1 MMKNWIEV
9 QGVSQ
14 RYRQRGHRGWQTALQ
29 EVSFSIQQGECVGI
43 VGASGSGK
51 STLGRLLLGLERPD
65 QGTVTLAGEALYTP
79 SSLWRR
85 SAVMRR
91 RVGAV
96 FQDYHSSVNPLMR
109 VADIIAEPLQLQRRL
124 NAPAIREHAA
134 TLLPQVGLDAELGE
148 RYPHQLSGGQMQ
160 RVCIA
165 RAIAS
170 EPDFLVLD
178 EAVSALDVA
187 VQRQILD
194 LLVTLRQRLG
204 LTYLFISHDLT
215 AVTYLCQRVL
225 FLHQGRVIEQV
236 DDMTMLGQVRHPDAR
251 HLLTSVMA
259 F

>member
-1 MMKNWIEV
+1 MSVWLEARDL
-9 QGVSQ
+9 SQ
-14 RYRQRGHRGWQTALQ
+14 RYQLRATGEWQAALQ
-29 EVSFSIQQGECVGI
+29 SVSFSIARGECVGI

-51 STLGRLLLGLERPD
+51 STLGRVLLGLERPEV
-65 QGTVTLAGEALYTP
+65 GEVILAGTSLYEK
-79 SSLWRR
+79 SGLWRR
-85 SAVMRR
+85 GIGNGG

-96 FQDYHSSVNPLMR
+96 FQDYASSVNPLMCIT
-109 VADIIAEPLQLQRRL
+109 DIVAEPLRLQRRL
-124 NAPAIREHAA
+124 GRMAARERAGA
-134 TLLPQVGLDAELGE
+134 LLHQVGLDDTLGI

-165 RAIAS
+165 RAIAC
-170 EPDFLVLD
+170 EPELVVLD

-194 LLVTLRQRLG
+194 LLAELRQRLG

-236 DDMTMLGQVRHPDAR
+236 NDMAALGHVQHPAAR
-251 HLLTSVMA
+251 RLLTSVMA

>member
-1 MMKNWIEV
+1 MKSWIEV

-14 RYRQRGHRGWQTALQ
+14 RYPLRGKRGWQTALQ
-29 EVSFSIQQGECVGI
+29 EVSFGIQRGECVGI

-51 STLGRLLLGLERPD
+51 STLGRLLLGLEKPD
-65 QGTVTLAGEALYTP
+65 QGEVTLAGEALYAP

-85 SAVMRR
+85 PSLLRD

-109 VADIIAEPLQLQRRL
+109 VAEIIAEPLQLQRRL
-124 NAPAIREHAA
+124 NAAAIREHAA
-134 TLLPQVGLDAELGE
+134 ALLPQVGLDVALGE

-170 EPDFLVLD
+170 APDFVVLD

-194 LLVTLRQRLG
+194 LLVALRQRLG

-225 FLHQGRVIEQV
+225 FLHQGRVVEQV
-236 DDMTMLGQVRHPDAR
+236 DDMTRLGQVRHPDAHR
-251 HLLTSVMA
+251 LLTSVMA

>member
-1 MMKNWIEV
+1 MSAWLEIRD
-9 QGVSQ
+9 VSQ
-14 RYRQRGHRGWQTALQ
+14 RYQLRATGEWQAALQ
-29 EVSFSIQQGECVGI
+29 SVSFGISRGECVGV

-51 STLGRLLLGLERPD
+51 STLGRVLLGLERPEA
-65 QGTVTLAGEALYTP
+65 GEVMLAGTSIYAK
-79 SSLWRR
+79 SGLWRR
-85 SAVMRR
+85 RFGNGG

-96 FQDYHSSVNPLMR
+96 FQDYSSSVNPLMCIT
-109 VADIIAEPLQLQRRL
+109 DIVAEPLRLQSRL
-124 NAPAIREHAA
+124 SQMAARERVG
-134 TLLPQVGLDAELGE
+134 TLLHQVGLDDALGT

-170 EPDFLVLD
+170 EPELVVLD

-194 LLVTLRQRLG
+194 LLAELRQRLG
-204 LTYLFISHDLT
+204 LTYVFISHDLT

-225 FLHQGRVIEQV
+225 FLHQGQIIEQV
-236 DDMTMLGQVRHPDAR
+236 SDMAALGQVQHPAAR
-251 HLLTSVMA
+251 RLLTSVMA

>member
-1 MMKNWIEV
+1 MRHWIEV

-14 RYRQRGHRGWQTALQ
+14 RYPLRGTRGWQTALRQ
-29 EVSFSIQQGECVGI
+29 VSFGIQQGECVGI

-65 QGTVTLAGEALYTP
+65 EGAVTLAGEPLYAP

-85 SAVMRR
+85 SAALRG

-96 FQDYHSSVNPLMR
+96 FQDYHASVNPLMR
-109 VADIIAEPLQLQRRL
+109 VAEIVAEPLQLQRRL
-124 NAPAIREHAA
+124 SAAAIREHAA
-134 TLLPQVGLDAELGE
+134 ALLPQVGLDAALAT

-170 EPDFLVLD
+170 EPAFLVLD

-194 LLVTLRQRLG
+194 LLASLRQRLG

-225 FLHQGRVIEQV
+225 FLHQGQVIEQV

-251 HLLTSVMA
+251 RLLTSVMA